1 MKLVLVTAVEDFHKE
16 VIKLFKK
23 AQIKNF
29 SQSDIEGYKTST
41 AAMEASN
48 WFGFENTG
56 NESVLFFSFTDEV
69 YIDALFEHIKEFNK
83 TLQTNNPIRAIVVP
97 IEKSI

>member
-29 SQSDIEGYKTST
+29 SQSDIHCRNGSLKL
-41 AAMEASN
+41 
-48 WFGFENTG
+48 
-56 NESVLFFSFTDEV
+56 VR
-69 YIDALFEHIKEFNK
+69 I
-83 TLQTNNPIRAIVVP
+83 
-97 IEKSI
+97 